1 MKPLNRDEPGCNY
14 TTSNCVI
21 WQGPDIPCIKLCKGD
36 TVSDVVFKLA
46 TELCDVLNILE
57 IEPSATAI
65 GYDLSCLNIQGLPPQ
80 DFQQLI
86 QFIINKLCALS
97 GNPVPPAAPGNG
109 CPDCMMDIA
118 PAFYYQNPVGD
129 TVTQMQL
136 TDYATAMGN
145 TINNILIQINQQQ
158 QAINSLETRVET
170 LENTPPAIYI
180 PPTVTPSC
188 VLPAV
193 PTEMDQVLTALEQQ
207 FCELRNATGDSS
219 SIYQNIAKQCA
230 GLNVE
235 TQLSNPNA
243 TMASIVGWSSVVAN
257 MAQAMGNLWLAIC
270 DIRTAVRNTQLC
282 CPTGC
287 DGVSLQLFANLV
299 GDILTVYPSGVVAP
313 AGFLQ
318 CSGQT
323 QIKITDS
330 NNASIIVSFDFL
342 AYLNNPTG
350 YAFSLNSTPINTS
363 LDLTVVIEP
372 CLQNNSTNATCESYL
387 SYYIVNNANCPVL
400 NFTTSTNTIFYDF
413 TSQAGNWTYNIQLWD
428 ATGTTMLSNQIQS
441 TTTVQTVNGQ
451 FSALSP
457 NTSYKIRLTV
467 AATACPTCEP
477 QACQFN
483 YVTTNPLPCPAPS
496 SASAI
501 IT

>member
-1 MKPLNRDEPGCNY
+1 MKPLNNDEPGCNY

-36 TVSDVVFKLA
+36 TISDVIAKLA
-46 TELCDVLNILE
+46 TELCNVLNILE

-80 DFQQLI
+80 DFQELI
-86 QFIINKLCALS
+86 QFIINKLCTLS
-97 GNPVPPAAPGNG
+97 GNTPIPGSPQDG
-109 CPDCMMDIA
+109 CPDCIVDIA
-118 PAFYYQNPVGD
+118 PAFYYENPVGD

-136 TDYATAMGN
+136 TEYAEAMGN
-145 TINNILIQINQQQ
+145 RINGIIIEVNQQQ
-158 QAINSLETRVET
+158 QAINELNNRVDALESA
-170 LENTPPAIYI
+170 PAALYQ

-188 VLPAV
+188 VLSPV
-193 PTEMDQVLTALEQQ
+193 PTEMDVVLTALEQQ
-207 FCELRNATGDSS
+207 FCILRNATGNDSV
-219 SIYQNIAKQCA
+219 IYNNIAKQCA
-230 GLNVE
+230 GLNTD
-235 TQLSNPNA
+235 TQLSNSNA
-243 TMASIVGWSSVVAN
+243 TMSSLPGWSTVVAN
-257 MAQAMGNLWLAIC
+257 MAQAMGNMWLAIC

-287 DGVSLQLFANLV
+287 DGVSLSLFANLL
-299 GDILTVYPSGVVAP
+299 GDILTVYPTGVVTP

-323 QIKITDS
+323 QIRITDS
-330 NNASIIVSFDFL
+330 SNSTITIMFDFL

-350 YAFSLNSTPINTS
+350 YPISLASTPINTS
-363 LDLTVVIEP
+363 LDVTVVMEP
-372 CLQNNSTNATCESYL
+372 CLQNNSTNATCQSYL

-400 NFTTSTNTIFYDF
+400 SFNTTTNTIFYQF
-413 TSQAGNWTYNIQLWD
+413 TSQTGDWTYNIQLWD
-428 ATGTTMLSNQIQS
+428 STGTTMLSNQIQVIS
-441 TTTVQTVNGQ
+441 GSQTVNGQ
-451 FSALSP
+451 FSALTA

-467 AATACPTCEP
+467 VATACPTCDP

-483 YVTTNPLPCPAPS
+483 NVLTNPLPCPPPGA
-496 SASAI
+496 ASAI

>member
-1 MKPLNRDEPGCNY
+1 MKPLNNDEPGCNY

-21 WQGPDIPCIKLCKGD
+21 WPGPDIPCIKLCKGD
-36 TVSDVVFKLA
+36 TISDVIAKLA
-46 TELCDVLNILE
+46 TELCNVLNILE
-57 IEPSATAI
+57 VEPSATAI
-65 GYDLSCLNIQGLPPQ
+65 GYDLSCFNIQGLPPQ

-86 QFIINKLCALS
+86 QFIINRLCAVS
-97 GNPVPPAAPGNG
+97 VNPVPPAAPGG
-109 CPDCMMDIA
+109 CPDCIVDVA
-118 PAFYYQNPVGD
+118 PAFYYQNSVGD

-145 TINNILIQINQQQ
+145 TINNILTQINQQQ
-158 QAINSLETRVET
+158 QAINNLEGRVDA
-170 LENTPPAIYI
+170 LENTPAAQYQ

-193 PTEMDQVLTALEQQ
+193 PTEMDQVLEAVERQ

-243 TMASIVGWSSVVAN
+243 TMGSIPGWSAVVAN
-257 MAQAMGNLWLAIC
+257 IAQAMGNMWLAIC

-287 DGVSLQLFANLV
+287 SGVSLQLFANLV
-299 GDILTVYPSGVVAP
+299 GDILTVYPSGVVSP
-313 AGFLQ
+313 AGFVE

-330 NNASIIVSFDFL
+330 NNASIIIPFNFL
-342 AYLNNPTG
+342 SYLNNPTG

-363 LDLTVVIEP
+363 LDITVVIEP
-372 CLQNNSTNATCESYL
+372 CLQNNSTNATCQSYL
-387 SYYIVNNANCPVL
+387 SYHIVNNANCPGL
-400 NFTTSTNTIFYDF
+400 TFNTSTNSIFYSF
-413 TSQAGNWTYNIQLWD
+413 TSQAGDWTYNIQLWD
-428 ATGTTMLSNQIQS
+428 ATGTTMLSNQIQAIS
-441 TTTVQTVNGQ
+441 GSQTVNGQ
-451 FSALSP
+451 FSALSA

-467 AATACPTCEP
+467 VATACPTCEP

-483 YVTTNPLPCPAPS
+483 NVLTNPLPCPAPS